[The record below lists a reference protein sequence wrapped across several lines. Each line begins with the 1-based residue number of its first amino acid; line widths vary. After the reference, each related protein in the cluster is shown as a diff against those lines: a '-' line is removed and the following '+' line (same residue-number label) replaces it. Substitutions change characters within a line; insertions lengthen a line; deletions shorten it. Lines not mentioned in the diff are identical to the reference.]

1 MITLFLKNISESL
14 QKYNPYR
21 SLIRLFGERK
31 FPVNVEGP
39 KGLLRALTLER
50 LHRLKKGTSLVVV
63 PTERDIQTL
72 LKDLSHITDD
82 YSYFPWWG
90 TLPFQKNEL
99 HQSIVSSRVRNL
111 YSMLTGEGGIVLTT
125 LRNLL
130 TPVPPPDALSK
141 HIWKIERGKP
151 INLEEC
157 KSILSKYGYERVPKV
172 SVPGEFAIRGEVIDL
187 FLPGN
192 EEAIRVLFDFDVVED
207 IRYFDPFTQK
217 STASLDVLPVYPT
230 REILWD
236 NERIESLR
244 IIGVPERIIEVIETR
259 RTVADEE
266 IFYPLSFPLNHT
278 ILEYLDDEAVLYLFD
293 SSRLHAGYESLK
305 KETEELFLR
314 AGGRG
319 EGYPEVPK
327 VLFDFDTLLR
337 AVRRKVFF
345 PEIRSSEFSEN
356 TVYIPCDGPR
366 SFFGNIQFAKE
377 EIKTLL
383 ENGYSIHVF
392 AESPTQADK
401 ISYLFKDFDLT
412 VLPEGISAGF
422 TIPDLKITAI
432 QENEIFG
439 RRKRVTQSVRKS
451 KTETIDTFVDLGV
464 DDYVVHVNYGIG
476 RFRGIERIKAAG
488 TERDYIKLEYA
499 SEENIFIPIEQV
511 NLIQKY
517 IGGAG
522 ESPRLDTIGGKAW
535 ENRKNKVRKAVEDL
549 ADRLIHLY
557 SRREKAKGFSF
568 GEDSQWQLEFEA
580 AFPYEETEDQLRC
593 IEEIKQD
600 MESPKPMD
608 RLICGD
614 VGYGKTEVAMR
625 AAFKAIMAGKQVA
638 FLAPTTIL
646 AEQHFDTF
654 KERFEHYPVNI
665 TMLSR
670 FVNKSKQRTLT
681 KEIAR
686 GDIDLI
692 IGTHRI
698 LQRDVSFKN
707 LGLFIIDEEQRFGVK
722 DKERL
727 KEIKTTIDC
736 LTLSATPIPRTLHM
750 SLLKIRDMSLLTT
763 PPRNRLP
770 IETHIMA
777 FQEEKIAEAIKRE
790 SDRGG
795 QVFYLHNRVETL
807 RQVRSFLEKLVP
819 EVMVECAHG
828 QMSPHQLE
836 DIMYRFVHGSFQ
848 VLVSTTIIENGIDIP
863 NVNTIIIDR
872 ADMYGLSQLY
882 QLRGRVGRSDVPAY
896 AFLLYPTERALNE
909 LAMKRLQV
917 LSEYT
922 DLGSGFKIA
931 LKDLEVRGAG
941 NLLGRQQ
948 SGEIAAVGFD
958 MYIKLLGQA
967 IEDITETEG
976 KEDIEVYLELDY
988 SGYIPDSYI
997 SEQEEKMEVYKT
1009 IASVTTEEDLEQ
1021 VISEIEDRFG
1031 PPPEEVQSLLSLSEI
1046 RILCKNLQISS
1057 LKERKGQVEVEFSKV
1072 SLISADKVVRL
1083 MKDSGG
1089 KVKMN
1094 QEKPNSILMQTDLV
1108 GLKEKTEFL
1117 REKLLYLL

>member
-1 MITLFLKNISESL
+1 
-14 QKYNPYR
+14 
-21 SLIRLFGERK
+21 
-31 FPVNVEGP
+31 
-39 KGLLRALTLER
+39 
-50 LHRLKKGTSLVVV
+50 
-63 PTERDIQTL
+63 
-72 LKDLSHITDD
+72 
-82 YSYFPWWG
+82 
-90 TLPFQKNEL
+90 
-99 HQSIVSSRVRNL
+99 
-111 YSMLTGEGGIVLTT
+111 
-125 LRNLL
+125 
-130 TPVPPPDALSK
+130 
-141 HIWKIERGKP
+141 
-151 INLEEC
+151 
-157 KSILSKYGYERVPKV
+157 
-172 SVPGEFAIRGEVIDL
+172 
-187 FLPGN
+187 
-192 EEAIRVLFDFDVVED
+192 
-207 IRYFDPFTQK
+207 
-217 STASLDVLPVYPT
+217 
-230 REILWD
+230 
-236 NERIESLR
+236 
-244 IIGVPERIIEVIETR
+244 
-259 RTVADEE
+259 
-266 IFYPLSFPLNHT
+266 
-278 ILEYLDDEAVLYLFD
+278 
-293 SSRLHAGYESLK
+293 
-305 KETEELFLR
+305 
-314 AGGRG
+314 
-319 EGYPEVPK
+319 
-327 VLFDFDTLLR
+327 
-337 AVRRKVFF
+337 
-345 PEIRSSEFSEN
+345 
-356 TVYIPCDGPR
+356 
-366 SFFGNIQFAKE
+366 
-377 EIKTLL
+377 
-383 ENGYSIHVF
+383 
-392 AESPTQADK
+392 
-401 ISYLFKDFDLT
+401 
-412 VLPEGISAGF
+412 
-422 TIPDLKITAI
+422 
-432 QENEIFG
+432 
-439 RRKRVTQSVRKS
+439 
-451 KTETIDTFVDLGV
+451 
-464 DDYVVHVNYGIG
+464 
-476 RFRGIERIKAAG
+476 
-488 TERDYIKLEYA
+488 
-499 SEENIFIPIEQV
+499 
-511 NLIQKY
+511 
-517 IGGAG
+517 
-522 ESPRLDTIGGKAW
+522 
-535 ENRKNKVRKAVEDL
+535 
-549 ADRLIHLY
+549 
-557 SRREKAKGFSF
+557 
-568 GEDSQWQLEFEA
+568 
-580 AFPYEETEDQLRC
+580 
-593 IEEIKQD
+593 
-600 MESPKPMD
+600 MD

-654 KERFEHYPVNI
+654 KERFEHYPVKI
-665 TMLSR
+665 GMLSR
-670 FVNKSKQRTLT
+670 FVNKSKQRKLT
-681 KEIAR
+681 QEIAK
-686 GDIDLI
+686 GEIDLI

-698 LQRDVSFKN
+698 LQRDVIFKN

-750 SLLKIRDMSLLTT
+750 SLLKIRDMSLITT

-777 FQEEKIAEAIKRE
+777 FQEEKIAEAIKQE
-790 SDRGG
+790 TDRGG

-807 RQVRSFLEKLVP
+807 RQVRSFLEKIVP
-819 EVMVECAHG
+819 EVMIECAHG

-896 AFLLYPTERALNE
+896 AFLLYPAERALNE

-967 IEDITETEG
+967 IEEMTETEG

-1046 RILCKNLQISS
+1046 RILCKTLRISS

-1083 MKDSGG
+1083 IKDSGG